1 MNDGIFRTLFNGLS
15 LAGRRLTVV
24 LFHRVLPA
32 PDPLLPDEPDVQ
44 RFAGILRWLAGT
56 FAVMTLRDAVAALE
70 HGRLP
75 RRALV
80 ITFDDGYA
88 DNATQALP
96 ALQAAGLPATFFA
109 TTRFLDGGLM
119 WNDRVIEAVRAWQG
133 PVIDLSRHGLPR
145 ATIGVR
151 RHDAIDTLLGAMK
164 YLDFDRREAIA
175 TELLQESG
183 SQVTRLMM
191 DTSQLRQLHG
201 AGMEIGAHTHSH
213 PILARLGRDQA
224 RTEMATNKALL
235 EQIIG
240 APVTSFAYP
249 NGRLGTDFTAEHGA
263 IAAEL
268 GFTCAVTTMPGTAA
282 TLAHRF
288 ELPRLAPWDR
298 TRARYL
304 ARLARHY
311 FDSPPVSAAA

>member
-32 PDPLLPDEPDVQ
+32 PDALLPDEPDVQ
-44 RFAGILRWLAGT
+44 RFAGILRWLSGT
-56 FAVMTLRDAVAALE
+56 FTVMTLRDAVAALE
-70 HGRLP
+70 RGRLP

-88 DNATQALP
+88 DNATHALP
-96 ALQAAGLPATFFA
+96 ALQAAGLPATFFV

-119 WNDRVIEAVRAWQG
+119 WNDRVIEAVRAWQH
-133 PVIDLSRHGLPR
+133 PVIDLSRHELPKVVL
-145 ATIGVR
+145 GPR
-151 RHDAIDTLLGAMK
+151 RHEAVDLLLGAMK

-183 SQVTRLMM
+183 SAVTRLMM
-191 DTSQLRQLHG
+191 DASQLRQLHA
-201 AGMEIGAHTHSH
+201 AGMEVAAHTHSH
-213 PILARLGRDQA
+213 PILARLGRDAA

-235 EQIIG
+235 EQIIE

-249 NGRLGTDFTAEHGA
+249 NGRLGQDYTADHPELL
-263 IAAEL
+263 AEL
-268 GFTCAVTTMPGTAA
+268 GFRCAVTTMPGSACDLTR
-282 TLAHRF
+282 RF
-288 ELPRLAPWDR
+288 EIPRFSPWDR
-298 TRARYL
+298 TRSRYL
-304 ARLARHY
+304 LRLARNY
-311 FDSPPVSAAA
+311 LSTPAYA

>member
-1 MNDGIFRTLFNGLS
+1 MNDGIFRALFNSLS
-15 LAGRRLTVV
+15 LAGRRLTIL
-24 LFHRVLPA
+24 LFHRVLPV
-32 PDPLLPDEPDVQ
+32 PDPLLPDEPCVQ
-44 RFAGILRWLAGT
+44 RFDEVLRWLGGT
-56 FAVMTLRDAVAALE
+56 FTVMTLRDAVAALE
-70 HGRLP
+70 RAQLP

-88 DNATQALP
+88 DNATHALP
-96 ALQAAGLPATFFA
+96 ALQSAGLPATFFV

-119 WNDRVIEAVRAWQG
+119 WNDRVIEAVRAWQA
-133 PVIDLSRHGLPR
+133 PAIDLTAHGLPR
-145 ATIGVR
+145 VDLGPR
-151 RHDAIDTLLGAMK
+151 RHEAIDTLLGAMK
-164 YLDFDRREAIA
+164 YLDFERREVIA
-175 TELLQESG
+175 TKLLEESG
-183 SQVTRLMM
+183 SIVTRLMM
-191 DTSQLRQLHG
+191 DASQVRELHR

-213 PILARLGRDQA
+213 PILARLDRNAA
-224 RTEMATNKALL
+224 RTEMATNKSLL

-311 FDSPPVSAAA
+311 FDSPLVSAAA